1 MVVLAGRSLRR
12 TGGIKMDL
20 GLSEEQEMLRTSA
33 RDFLQKECPKQL
45 VKQLDESEEGYSPEL
60 WRKMAQLGWMGL
72 VFPEEYEG
80 SGGSFVDLVVLLEE
94 MGYNILPGPFFST
107 VVLGGLS
114 ILAAGD
120 EDQKKEFLPK
130 IANGEMILT
139 LALTEPS
146 AKYDAASVKTRAV
159 SGDGGYVING
169 TKLFVPDANV
179 ADYLLCVARTKDGVK
194 PEDGITVFLVDA
206 NSPGVKCTLL
216 KTLARDKQCEVIFD
230 NVKVPEKSVLG
241 ELGRGWPVVE
251 SILQKAA
258 VAKCAEMVGGAQA
271 SLEMAVSYAKERVQF
286 NRPIGSFQAIQHYCA
301 NMVTDVDGSRF
312 VTYRAAWKVNEG
324 LPATMDVAVAKAWTS
339 EAYGRVTLLAH
350 QIFGAIGFTMDH
362 DMHLYYR
369 RAKAGEIAFGDGDF
383 QRAIVAQE
391 LGL

>member
-1 MVVLAGRSLRR
+1 
-12 TGGIKMDL
+12 MDL

-45 VKQLDESEEGYSPEL
+45 VKQLDEGDEGYSPEL
-60 WRKMAQLGWMGL
+60 WRKMAELGWMGL
-72 VFPEEYEG
+72 VLPEEYGG
-80 SGGSFVDLVVLLEE
+80 SGGSFLDLVVLLEE

-114 ILAAGD
+114 ILAAGN
-120 EDQKKEFLPK
+120 EEQKKEFLPK
-130 IANGEMILT
+130 VANGEIILT
-139 LALTEPS
+139 LALTEPN
-146 AKYDAASVKTRAV
+146 AKYDAASVKTKAV
-159 SGDGGYVING
+159 ARNGEYVING
-169 TKLFVPDANV
+169 TKLFILDANV
-179 ADYLLCVARTKDGVK
+179 ADYLLCVARTKEGVK
-194 PEDGITVFLVDA
+194 PEDGITIFLVDA
-206 NSPGVKCTLL
+206 KSPGVKCTLL
-216 KTLARDKQCEVIFD
+216 KTLARDKQCEIIFD
-230 NVKVPEKSVLG
+230 NVKVPKDNVLG
-241 ELGRGWPVVE
+241 EVDRGWPVVE

-271 SLEMAVSYAKERVQF
+271 SLEMAVTYAKERVQF

-312 VTYRAAWKVNEG
+312 VTYKAAWKVSEG
-324 LPATMDVAVAKAWTS
+324 IPAAMDVAVAKAWTS
-339 EAYGRVTLLAH
+339 EAYGRVTLLGH

-369 RAKAGEIAFGDGDF
+369 RAKAGEIVFGDGDF
-383 QRAIVAQE
+383 QRAVVAQE